1 MSCSPFSR
9 IKMTADDILRIFF
22 FSIRSLQRQ
31 LELAHKRNN
40 QLNEV
45 VEVNKGGETSPL

>member
-1 MSCSPFSR
+1 MSCGPFSR
-9 IKMTADDILRIFF
+9 IKITADILRIFF
-22 FSIRSLQRQ
+22 FFPIRSLQRQ